1 MRSAAH
7 YLLFFVAACA
17 PAGQQFTPGDWW
29 DWRDISSPRINA
41 AGTSVVYVESWN
53 LRDGDRTCSN
63 LWTVSTAAGAGAA
76 PRRLTEGPWRDSSPA
91 WSPDG
96 AAIAFLSDREGT
108 PQIWVRRL
116 DSGAD
121 RRVTALE
128 APPLTVAWSPD
139 GESLAFTARVMGPR
153 PPAAWAPAAILPM
166 LRRPAARVQLFVI
179 PAAGGAPR
187 ALPVGNPKDD
197 LDLRGKPA
205 WMPDGKAILV
215 SAGAPP
221 DAAHALEGGEIYAVP
236 IAGGVPR
243 QITRHAGPDEAPVPS
258 PDGSRIAWLARE
270 PKAQSY
276 VTTRLYVANADGSR
290 AKVLAGAL
298 DRDASLPQWSN
309 ESRTVYFVADDRGAT
324 HVYAARN
331 NGSVRQVTEAA
342 ERLRGFSL
350 ADNGRAVAV
359 RETAGASAQLVV
371 FPVDLPAKPVQ
382 LAAANTAL
390 ISSRE
395 AGAVEEIQYPSGGK
409 TIQGWI
415 VKPPAFDA
423 ARKYPLLVYVDD
435 APRRMCG
442 PEFRLPAQIFAARG
456 FVVLCANPR
465 GTPGYGEEFGNLI
478 RSRFPGD
485 DFDDLMGGVDHL
497 IAKGYIDP
505 ARLSIAGGLLA
516 AWTIGHTG
524 RFRSAVVRH
533 AVADWLT
540 DVAHSPDGIHRA
552 AAWMGAMPWDDPQ
565 QYVQHSPVYFA
576 GNFRTP
582 TLVLA
587 GNHDPAAEELYF
599 ALQARKVDSALVR
612 LGEDGRP
619 SRVILEWE
627 AMLGWL
633 EK

>member
-1 MRSAAH
+1 
-7 YLLFFVAACA
+7 
-17 PAGQQFTPGDWW
+17 
-29 DWRDISSPRINA
+29 
-41 AGTSVVYVESWN
+41 
-53 LRDGDRTCSN
+53 
-63 LWTVSTAAGAGAA
+63 
-76 PRRLTEGPWRDSSPA
+76 
-91 WSPDG
+91 
-96 AAIAFLSDREGT
+96 
-108 PQIWVRRL
+108 
-116 DSGAD
+116 
-121 RRVTALE
+121 
-128 APPLTVAWSPD
+128 
-139 GESLAFTARVMGPR
+139 
-153 PPAAWAPAAILPM
+153 M
-166 LRRPAARVQLFVI
+166 LRRPDARVQLFVI
-179 PAAGGAPR
+179 PAAGGTPR
-187 ALPVGNPKDD
+187 AQPLGDPKGD
-197 LDLRGKPA
+197 LDIRGEPA
-205 WMPDGKAILV
+205 WMPDGRAILV
-215 SAGAPP
+215 SAGTPP
-221 DAAHALEGGEIYAVP
+221 DAAHALDGGDLYAVSTT
-236 IAGGVPR
+236 GGAPR
-243 QITRHAGPDEAPVPS
+243 QITRHPGPDEAPVPS

-276 VTTRLYVANADGSR
+276 VTTRLCVANADGSR
-290 AKVLAGAL
+290 AKVLAGTL

-309 ESRTVYFVADDRGAT
+309 ESRTVYFLADDRGAT

-331 NGSVRQVTEAA
+331 DGSVRQVTKAA

-350 ADNGRAVAV
+350 ADNGRAVTV
-359 RETAGASAQLVV
+359 RETSTASAELVM
-371 FPVDLPAKPVQ
+371 FPVDLPAKPVT

-390 ISSRE
+390 LAGRD

-423 ARKYPLLVYVDD
+423 TRKYPLLLHVDD

-442 PEFRLPAQIFAARG
+442 GEFRLPAQIFAARG

-505 ARLSIAGGLLA
+505 ARLSISGGLLA
-516 AWTIGHTG
+516 AWAIGHTD

-540 DVAHSPDGIHRA
+540 DVAHAPDGIQHA

-565 QYVQHSPVYFA
+565 KYVQHSPVYFA

-587 GNHDPAAEELYF
+587 GDNDPGAEELYF

-612 LGEDGRP
+612 LGEEERP